1 MSDTIDEEANRIETY
16 KQCDD
21 VIIDEEANR
30 IEPYKQCDEEANR
43 IETYKQ
49 CDEEANRIEP
59 YKQRIVKLI
68 NEELYGGTKIR
79 LTTSLEIVSTRC
91 ELIQWINDNMRIFF
105 KISHS
110 LLEKIQDELCQ
121 FKNR

>member
-1 MSDTIDEEANRIETY
+1 MNDSIDEEPNKIKTY

-21 VIIDEEANR
+21 VVV
-30 IEPYKQCDEEANR
+30 
-43 IETYKQ
+43 
-49 CDEEANRIEP
+49 DEEANRIEP

-110 LLEKIQDELCQ
+110 LLEKMINELYQ
-121 FKNR
+121 FQKP

>member
-1 MSDTIDEEANRIETY
+1 MMSDTIEEEANRIETY

-21 VIIDEEANR
+21 VVIDEET
-30 IEPYKQCDEEANR
+30 NR

-49 CDEEANRIEP
+49 CDEETNRLET
-59 YKQRIVKLI
+59 YKQSILKLI

-110 LLEKIQDELCQ
+110 LLEKMINELY
-121 FKNR
+121 

>member
-1 MSDTIDEEANRIETY
+1 MNDNIDEETNRIETYKQCDDVVIDEEANRIETY

-21 VIIDEEANR
+21 VVI
-30 IEPYKQCDEEANR
+30 DEEANR

-49 CDEEANRIEP
+49 RI
-59 YKQRIVKLI
+59 IKLI

-79 LTTSLEIVSTRC
+79 LTNSLEIISTRC
-91 ELIQWINDNMRIFF
+91 ELIQWINYNMRIFF

-110 LLEKIQDELCQ
+110 LLEKMINELY
-121 FKNR
+121 

>member
-1 MSDTIDEEANRIETY
+1 MNDTIDEEANLIERY

-21 VIIDEEANR
+21 VVIDEEANR

-43 IETYKQ
+43 IESYKQ
-49 CDEEANRIEP
+49 CIL
-59 YKQRIVKLI
+59 KLI

-79 LTTSLEIVSTRC
+79 LTTSLEIISTRC

-121 FKNR
+121 FQKSVNK

>member
-1 MSDTIDEEANRIETY
+1 MNDTIDEEANRIETY
-16 KQCDD
+16 KQCDK
-21 VIIDEEANR
+21 VVIDEEAN
-30 IEPYKQCDEEANR
+30 K
-43 IETYKQ
+43 
-49 CDEEANRIEP
+49 IEP
-59 YKQRIVKLI
+59 YKQRIIKLI

-110 LLEKIQDELCQ
+110 LLEKMINELCQ
-121 FKNR
+121 EPSGYP